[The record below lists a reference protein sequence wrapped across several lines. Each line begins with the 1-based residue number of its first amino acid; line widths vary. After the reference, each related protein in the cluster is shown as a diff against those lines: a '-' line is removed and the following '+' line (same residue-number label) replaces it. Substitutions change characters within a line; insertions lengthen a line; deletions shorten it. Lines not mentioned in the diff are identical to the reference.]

1 MIYIRVKYDTKVS
14 NGVDAHLEDYVSTMN
29 ATAIEAEAQ
38 PSRFVWNTADGLG
51 MAIEYSRMK
60 HLCINRIEVDPINAS
75 TVSAALLYGCPHP
88 KPPCPPEPPCP
99 CKDKC
104 KVVIVPDDAMS
115 SHYKGYFAPGYLPE
129 VKRGN
134 KCSIIVTASDH
145 TKILQVF
152 VNGNPIHPDAGS
164 DDKMLQYTFIVKED
178 TFITVHYVTIQK
190 G

>member
-14 NGVDAHLEDYVSTMN
+14 NGIDAHLEDYVSTMN

-60 HLCINRIEVDPINAS
+60 HLCINRIEVDPINAA

-88 KPPCPPEPPCP
+88 KPPCPPPPPCP
-99 CKDKC
+99 CHNC
-104 KVVIVPDDAMS
+104 KVVIVPDNTIHA
-115 SHYKGYFAPGYLPE
+115 HYKGFFAPGCHHE
-129 VKRGN
+129 VQKGHH
-134 KCSIIVTASDH
+134 CSVVITAEEH
-145 TKILQVF
+145 TKILKVF
-152 VNGNPIHPDAGS
+152 ANGEELNWDCGS
-164 DDKMLQYTFIVKED
+164 TDKMVQCTFTVKED